1 MPRAASRPWVRR
13 TWWSPRRPTPWMST
27 STFAPRWSRGGETL
41 VTAAGP
47 AGSTGRAAS
56 PTAGADAAGPGVG
69 AAAVGTTAGAAV
81 TAGEGTRTAA
91 GTDGV
96 AAAADRTGGEAR
108 GDGAGRPAPRRGL
121 AATGSAGPAV
131 DGRDATVDGETAACG
146 VASRAAGEGKGAED
160 AAGGKAGASMGCRRR
175 TTAVAT
181 LTASATSAKTSSGP
195 ERGAGPLRRARLVG
209 VGEAGVERPPRAAG
223 FAPLEPLAARAST
236 RPSR

>member
-108 GDGAGRPAPRRGL
+108 GDGAGTPVGRRGL

-131 DGRDATVDGETAACG
+131 DGRDATVDGEAA
-146 VASRAAGEGKGAED
+146 RAAGEGKGAED

-195 ERGAGPLRRARLVG
+195 ERGAGPVRRARLVG
-209 VGEAGVERPPRAAG
+209 LGEAGVERPPRAAG